1 MSHSPQRE
9 EEKSGSEGENE
20 YEVEKL
26 VAHRRINQRGGS
38 KVMYLVKWKNY
49 SDEDNTW
56 EKEEDIFSQELIDAY
71 WKQQDEKKK
80 GKRTAQ
86 TKKRSTLENDDDKNT
101 TTTAPK
107 SKQRRTLASSPNNKR
122 RKISRQSSQNDNNDS
137 NSSNS
142 YSSSSSSADEEEDV
156 DMENEQAQKT
166 PVITRDINVR
176 PPEGYQWSDATVVS
190 HIFIDTAGNLL
201 AKITWP
207 NGEETFSST
216 NLVRATAPHLL
227 LDFYEAH
234 LKFGPIEE

>member
-1 MSHSPQRE
+1 MSNSPKRE
-9 EEKSGSEGENE
+9 EEESGSEGENE

-26 VAHRRINQRGGS
+26 VAHRRINQRGGA
-38 KVMYLVKWKNY
+38 KNMYLVKWKNY
-49 SDEDNTW
+49 SAEDNTW

-71 WKQQDEKKK
+71 WQQQEEKKK

-86 TKKRSTLENDDDKNT
+86 TKKRSTLESDDDKST

-107 SKQRRTLASSPNNKR
+107 SKQRRTLVNSPNSNR
-122 RKISRQSSQNDNNDS
+122 RKSSRQSSQNDNDNS
-137 NSSNS
+137 NTSTSN
-142 YSSSSSSADEEEDV
+142 SSSSADEEEDV
-156 DMENEQAQKT
+156 NMENERAKEA
-166 PVITRDINVR
+166 PVITRDIHVK
-176 PPEGYQWSDATVVS
+176 PLEGYQWSDARVVS

-207 NGEETFSST
+207 NGEETYSST